1 MENAGPA
8 CRDKIAAKP
17 LGRERESQTRE
28 KEKLPERSGKRRRTR
43 VRDCGQ

>member
-17 LGRERESQTRE
+17 QERETAGPGRKTNRQRGRG
-28 KEKLPERSGKRRRTR
+28 KETGENHS
-43 VRDCGQ
+43 DI